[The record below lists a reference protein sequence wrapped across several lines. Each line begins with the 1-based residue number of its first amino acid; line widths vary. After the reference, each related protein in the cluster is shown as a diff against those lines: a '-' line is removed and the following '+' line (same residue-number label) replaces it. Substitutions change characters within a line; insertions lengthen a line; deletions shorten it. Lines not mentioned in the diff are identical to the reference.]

1 MDVSKYIFAKVIK
14 IQYLCYLCN
23 VNFYFMEN
31 FNFDEIRPFSDDEVE
46 MAINMIVDDPYFN
59 YFMPFCFPNLSLEE
73 IKQMF
78 KKVRS
83 IDDFQYNIMHDLIIK
98 VVADTCGT
106 LSVEGIEKVSNSSHL
121 FISNHRDIVLDA
133 AILQLVLVDNN
144 LPSSQITI
152 GNNLLGNKFLK
163 NVAKLNKMI
172 ISIRGCSLRESWKNS
187 ERLSAYIRNSI
198 LNTNQSV
205 WIAQRN
211 GRAKDGDDR
220 TEIGLLKMLN
230 ISGKNDVKQNFS
242 ELNIIPYSV
251 SYQYEPCDFL
261 RARELYLS
269 RRIKYVKKADE
280 DYNSIVTGIT
290 QFKGNVHYNF
300 NVNNYDNISTENFT
314 DNQLIRYYSEVLD
327 KGIIMSYK
335 LWNTNYIALDL
346 INNSDKYR
354 DVEYTDDDKKL
365 FIDRMNEGLAKLEDV
380 QEGIDELRDIFL
392 HIYANPVINKINY
405 SQI

>member
-1 MDVSKYIFAKVIK
+1 
-14 IQYLCYLCN
+14 
-23 VNFYFMEN
+23 MEN
-31 FNFDEIRPFSDDEVE
+31 FNFEEIRPYRDDEVE
-46 MAINMIVDDPYFN
+46 MAINMIIDDPYFS
-59 YFMPFCFPNLSLEE
+59 YFMPLCFPNLSMSE
-73 IKQMF
+73 ITQMF
-78 KKVRS
+78 RNVHS
-83 IDDFQYNIMHDLIIK
+83 IDDFQYNIMHDVIK
-98 VVADTCGT
+98 GVVASTCT
-106 LSVEGIEKVSNSSHL
+106 NLTVEGIEKVNKTSHL

-144 LPSSQITI
+144 LPSTEITV
-152 GNNLLGNKFLK
+152 GNNLLGNKLLK
-163 NVAKLNKMI
+163 NVARLNKMI

-230 ISGKNDVKQNFS
+230 ISGKNDVKNNFS
-242 ELNIIPYSV
+242 ELNIVPYSV

-269 RRIKYVKKADE
+269 RRIKYVKKVDE

-290 QFKGNVHYNF
+290 QFKGNVHYSF
-300 NVNNYDNISTENFT
+300 NVQDYNLQSTEHLT
-314 DNQLIRYYSEVLD
+314 DSQFIRCYSEMLD
-327 KGIIMSYK
+327 KAIIMCYK

-354 DVEYTDDDKKL
+354 DIEYSDDDKR
-365 FIDRMNEGLAKLEDV
+365 FFVDRMNEGLSKLRDV
-380 QEGIDELRDIFL
+380 QDGFDELKDIFL
-392 HIYANPVINKINY
+392 HIYANPIINKMNY
-405 SQI
+405 LQMQ